1 MISGVG
7 ATDVGEVR
15 VGEECPDFGR
25 GGVKPPERLPGDF
38 KEVTGPLR
46 DLAGYT
52 IVLDVF
58 PAPFVRGEIR
68 GVRRQ
73 EEQLDAILVLFHP
86 FAGLLGSMIWGPVHD
101 EEYLAV
107 DVVDEES
114 QILRVMGLVL
124 GSVEVLPEHCTGLA
138 YG

>member
-58 PAPFVRGEIR
+58 PDPFVRVEIR

-73 EEQLDAILVLFHP
+73 EEQLDAILVLLHT
-86 FAGLLGSMIWGPVHD
+86 FAGLFRCLISAPVHD
-101 EEYLAV
+101 EKYLAV
-107 DVVDEES
+107 DVVDEEI
-114 QILRVMGLVL
+114 QKLCEKRRVH
-124 GSVEVLPEHCTGLA
+124 GSVEGHPEHCTAHADG
-138 YG
+138 